1 MRNDVNTAAFC
12 YSVNMLRLLLKMQF
26 ITAEEYER
34 ILQISAAHY
43 DAEKIYVR
51 NENSGNLRWMYLN
64 SCGIVDV
71 AARRN
76 YTERNGAYDCNRHQ
90 PRTSKT

>member
-34 ILQISAAHY
+34 ILQISASHY
-43 DAEKIYVR
+43 DAEKIYV
-51 NENSGNLRWMYLN
+51 
-64 SCGIVDV
+64 
-71 AARRN
+71 
-76 YTERNGAYDCNRHQ
+76 
-90 PRTSKT
+90 

>member
-1 MRNDVNTAAFC
+1 MDINNSAFV

-43 DAEKIYVR
+43 DAEKIYV
-51 NENSGNLRWMYLN
+51 
-64 SCGIVDV
+64 
-71 AARRN
+71 
-76 YTERNGAYDCNRHQ
+76 
-90 PRTSKT
+90 